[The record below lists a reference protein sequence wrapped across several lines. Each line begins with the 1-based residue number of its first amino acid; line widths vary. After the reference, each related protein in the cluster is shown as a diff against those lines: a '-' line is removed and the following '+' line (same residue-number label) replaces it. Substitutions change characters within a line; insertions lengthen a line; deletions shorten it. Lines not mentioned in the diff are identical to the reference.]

1 MLQGILNG
9 LGLAYWIEIRTDR
22 PVCTYYFG
30 PYSRQSS
37 AAVALDGFLDD
48 LRQEGAEIVASS
60 IDRRREPEQLTVT
73 EDWGDLSLLG
83 RVGH

>member
-37 AAVALDGFLDD
+37 ATAALRGFTDD
-48 LRQEGAEIVASS
+48 LRQEGAEIISS
-60 IDRRREPEQLTVT
+60 RIERRREPEQLTVT

-83 RVGH
+83 RFGH